1 MKAKIS
7 LLFISVLPGA
17 VSISLFAFAQ
27 EGPYGRTPVL
37 TGSASTKGNSAEA
50 ARGDATSKVKE
61 GNDYR
66 KARAELK
73 DSILTAKAKAAL
85 GKDKQTRHS
94 AIQIATANGIVVL
107 SGRVDSKAGADR
119 AQAIVA
125 GLKGVKDVRN
135 ELTYRASSDD
145 KATLPNAN
153 RQ

>member
-1 MKAKIS
+1 
-7 LLFISVLPGA
+7 LVISVLTAA
-17 VSISLFAFAQ
+17 VSISPFAFAL

-37 TGSASTKGNSAEA
+37 TGSDSTKGNSAEA

-73 DSILTAKAKAAL
+73 DSILTAKANAAL
-85 GKDKQTRHS
+85 GKDEQTRHS

-107 SGRVDSKAGADR
+107 NGRVDSKADADR

-125 GLKGVKDVRN
+125 RLKGVKDVRN
-135 ELTYRASSDD
+135 ELTYRTSSDD
-145 KATLPNAN
+145 KATMPNAN
-153 RQ
+153 RQS